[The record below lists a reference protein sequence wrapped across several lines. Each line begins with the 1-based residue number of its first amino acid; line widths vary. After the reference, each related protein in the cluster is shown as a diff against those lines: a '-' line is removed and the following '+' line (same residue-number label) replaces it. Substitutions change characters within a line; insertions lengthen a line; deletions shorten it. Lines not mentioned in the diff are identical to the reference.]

1 MTNLS
6 NLIGEYQYTK
16 KVLTNDF
23 GLKLLIANRG
33 NTTKTKT
40 PLFLVDKTT
49 PKGNYIS
56 SLYPLGDAVFKFD
69 YKKINYELKIDELRG
84 KAFISQ
90 CQSALY
96 INSTL

>member
-16 KVLTNDF
+16 KVLTNTL

-49 PKGNYIS
+49 PKGSYIS
-56 SLYPLGDAVFKFD
+56 SLYPLSDAAFTFD
-69 YKKINYELKIDELRG
+69 YKGYKYELKIDEVNS
-84 KAFISQ
+84 KAFVSHVLIS
-90 CQSALY
+90 
-96 INSTL
+96 

>member
-16 KVLTNDF
+16 KVLTNNL

-33 NTTKTKT
+33 NTSKTKT

-56 SLYPLGDAVFKFD
+56 SLYPLSDAAYSFD
-69 YKKINYELKIDELRG
+69 YKGYKYELKIDEVKG
-84 KAFISQ
+84 SAFISHVLI
-90 CQSALY
+90 S
-96 INSTL
+96 

>member
-6 NLIGEYQYTK
+6 NLIGEYQYTN
-16 KVLTNDF
+16 KVLTNSL
-23 GLKLLIANRG
+23 GLKLLIRNRS
-33 NTTKTKT
+33 NTSKTKT
-40 PLFLVDKTT
+40 PLFLLDKTT
-49 PKGNYIS
+49 PAGSYIS
-56 SLYPLGDAVFKFD
+56 SLYPSGDAAFKFD
-69 YKKINYELKIDELRG
+69 YKKINYELKIDELKG

>member
-6 NLIGEYQYTK
+6 NLIGEFQYTK
-16 KVLTNDF
+16 KVLTNTL

-49 PKGNYIS
+49 PKGSYIS
-56 SLYPLGDAVFKFD
+56 SLYPSGADAFKFD
-69 YKKINYELKIDELRG
+69 YKGIKYELKIDEVNS
-84 KAFISQ
+84 KAFVSHVLIS
-90 CQSALY
+90 
-96 INSTL
+96 

>member
-16 KVLTNDF
+16 KVLTNNL
-23 GLKLLIANRG
+23 GIKLLIANRG

-49 PKGNYIS
+49 PKGSYIS
-56 SLYPLGDAVFKFD
+56 SLYPLSDAAFTFD
-69 YKKINYELKIDELRG
+69 YKGYKYELKIDEVNS
-84 KAFISQ
+84 KAFVSHVLIS
-90 CQSALY
+90 
-96 INSTL
+96 

>member
-16 KVLTNDF
+16 KVLTNNL

-49 PKGNYIS
+49 PKGSYIS
-56 SLYPLGDAVFKFD
+56 SLYPLSDAAFTFD
-69 YKKINYELKIDELRG
+69 YKGYKYELKIDEVNS
-84 KAFISQ
+84 KAFVSHVLIS
-90 CQSALY
+90 
-96 INSTL
+96 